1 MAEAKLAD
9 RIVSDPEVCGGRP
22 RIEGT
27 RITVEDLLTALASGD
42 TIEELLEDFP
52 YLSRDDF
59 AAAFRYA
66 AELIPHH
73 GVAAE

>member
-1 MAEAKLAD
+1 MAEVKLAD

-27 RITVEDLLTALASGD
+27 RITVEDLLTGLASGD
-42 TIEELLEDFP
+42 TIDELLEDFP
-52 YLSRDDF
+52 YLTREDF

-66 AELIPHH
+66 AELIPPH
-73 GVAAE
+73 GIAAE

>member
-1 MAEAKLAD
+1 MSETRLAD

-27 RITVEDLLTALASGD
+27 RITVGDLLTALASGD

-52 YLSRDDF
+52 YLSREDF
-59 AAAFRYA
+59 SAALLYA
-66 AELIPHH
+66 ADLLPQH
-73 GVAAE
+73 GIAAE